1 LAEIGAIP
9 GLAELWARTQGN
21 ERICVAVVDGKV
33 DHGHPA
39 FHGAALEPLPGIGA
53 RDSFVGPKAAHGTHV
68 ASVIFGQHGGP
79 VTGVAPDCRGLSV
92 PAFSDHRRVTSQL
105 EIARGIE
112 LAAEA
117 GAHVINVSGGQLS
130 SEGNAHDPLARA
142 VRHCRDNNVLVV
154 AAAGNNGCFCNHV
167 PAALDEVLA
176 VGALDD
182 DGQPLATSNWGPAY
196 RGHGILAPGANILVA
211 APGGQVIRRSGT
223 SLAAP
228 IVSGVAAL
236 LLSLQI
242 QQGLEPDPS
251 SIGAL
256 LVETADPC
264 ELEDPG
270 IGDGTGPCERFL
282 SGTLNIGRAM
292 SAVAESLETVEQSS
306 TGSGSGGRPSFGA
319 PSPGTPGWVPAPPP
333 LGDLAGQQ
341 GPLGAMGGMPGAM
354 GGLMPGPVGGL
365 MPGPAGGLM
374 PGPAGGVIPGPV
386 GGLIPGPAGGLIPD
400 LTGAAGVGQSAPGDR
415 ASAAGVTTSTSAAPN
430 SPGFLPPVYALG
442 TLGYDFGSDARRD
455 TFKQLMAPVA
465 VDGTVVPANP
475 FDSRQMVDHLG
486 VHPSEARSLIWTL
499 NIELTPIYAI
509 EAEGPYAHA
518 VYELLTRLLAG
529 EVASADDPLFVE
541 RVAIP
546 GRLPGSTVRL
556 HSGQMVPVIE
566 CDQLRGLYGWEVNK
580 LVSAAVSAA
589 HEAPGAAADATV
601 ASNLREFLTKVYYD
615 LRNLGVTSAD
625 RALNFAA
632 TNAFQA
638 AHTFASALAEGRV
651 LDTIFVEK
659 SPFCRLDSDCWD
671 VRLRFFD
678 PENDRRARR
687 VFRFTIDVSD
697 IMPVTLGD
705 VRTWTE
711 AG

>member
-1 LAEIGAIP
+1 MADVGAIA
-9 GLAELWARTQGN
+9 GLSELWQRTRGD
-21 ERICVAVVDGKV
+21 ERICVAIVDGRV
-33 DHGHPA
+33 DNRHPA
-39 FHGAALEPLPGIGA
+39 FLGAALTHLPGIGSQ
-53 RDSFVGPKAAHGTHV
+53 DGPDGPKSAHGTHV
-68 ASVIFGQHGGP
+68 ASVILGQPGGP
-79 VTGVAPDCRGLSV
+79 VPGVAPGCRGLSIPV
-92 PAFSDHRRVTSQL
+92 FSDHRRRTSQL
-105 EIARGIE
+105 EMARGIE

-130 SEGNAHDPLARA
+130 PRGDAQDPLARA
-142 VRHCRDNNVLVV
+142 VRHCRDNNVLVI
-154 AAAGNNGCFCNHV
+154 AAAGNDGCFCNHV
-167 PAALDEVLA
+167 PAALDQVLA

-182 DGQPLATSNWGPAY
+182 DGQPLAMSNWGPAY
-196 RGHGILAPGANILVA
+196 EGHGILAPGANILVA

-228 IVSGVAAL
+228 VVSGVAAL
-236 LLSLQI
+236 LLSLQL

-256 LVETADPC
+256 LVETASPC

-270 IGDGTGPCERFL
+270 PADGTGPCERFL

-292 SAVAESLETVEQSS
+292 TAVSESAET
-306 TGSGSGGRPSFGA
+306 
-319 PSPGTPGWVPAPPP
+319 
-333 LGDLAGQQ
+333 
-341 GPLGAMGGMPGAM
+341 
-354 GGLMPGPVGGL
+354 
-365 MPGPAGGLM
+365 
-374 PGPAGGVIPGPV
+374 
-386 GGLIPGPAGGLIPD
+386 
-400 LTGAAGVGQSAPGDR
+400 VGQSSACGCGGQASFAPGSTL
-415 ASAAGVTTSTSAAPN
+415 SAAPAAAAGASPQAEPSAADASGGWQSAAPAGDPSTDGVGTSAASN
-430 SPGFLPPVYALG
+430 SPGFMPPVYALG

-455 TFKQLMAPVA
+455 TFKQLMAPVQI
-465 VDGTVVPANP
+465 DGIVVPANP
-475 FDSRQMVDHLG
+475 FDSRQMVDHLRAN
-486 VHPSEARSLIWTL
+486 PSEARSLIWTL

-509 EAEGPYAHA
+509 EAEGPYAHD
-518 VYELLTRLLAG
+518 VYALLTRLLAG
-529 EVASADDPLFVE
+529 EVASADDPSYVE

-546 GRLPGSTVRL
+546 GRLVGRTAKL
-556 HSGQMVPVIE
+556 NSGQVIPVID
-566 CDQLRGLYGWEVNK
+566 CQQLRGLYGWEVNK
-580 LVSAAVSAA
+580 LVSAAVGAA
-589 HEAPGAAADATV
+589 RDAPGTAADAVV
-601 ASNLREFLTKVYYD
+601 AANLREFLTKVYYD
-615 LRNLGVTSAD
+615 LRNLGTTSAD

-651 LDTIFVEK
+651 LDTIYVEK

-711 AG
+711 AGGY